1 MGEKSEQKRQYILD
15 CARKVFIEKGF
26 RGVTMK
32 DIVDACEIS
41 RGGLYLY
48 FSSTEEIFLEVL
60 KRESEADDD
69 VFSANIAEDALSVDI
84 LLLFFK
90 EQKKELLCKK
100 DDLAVATYEYYFAN
114 STATDQDQKEN
125 LWNRQH
131 EDAVWILQ
139 KLIEKGMENG
149 EFYEVDSVVMART
162 IMLVIEG
169 MRIVAHMGNLTE
181 SMIDEQFGAFIQQLC
196 MEE

>member
-26 RGVTMK
+26 RSVTMK

-48 FSSTEEIFLEVL
+48 FAGTEEIFLEVL

-69 VFSANIAEDALSVDI
+69 VFSVNITENATATDI
-84 LLLFFK
+84 LLVFFK
-90 EQKKELLCKK
+90 EQKKELLRKN
-100 DDLAVATYEYYFAN
+100 DDLAVATYEYYFAHGKE
-114 STATDQDQKEN
+114 QKEN
-125 LWNRQH
+125 LWHSQY
-131 EDAVWILQ
+131 EAGVWILQ
-139 KLIEKGMENG
+139 RLIEKGIENG
-149 EFYEVDSVVMART
+149 EFYQVDSGVMAHT

-169 MRIVAHMGNLTE
+169 MKIVAHTGEITE
-181 SMIDEQFGAFIQQLC
+181 SMIDQQFGAFVQQLC
-196 MEE
+196 IEE

>member
-26 RGVTMK
+26 RSVTMK

-69 VFSANIAEDALSVDI
+69 VFSANIAEDATSVDI

-90 EQKKELLCKK
+90 EQKKELLRKNA
-100 DDLAVATYEYYFAN
+100 DLAVATYEYYFAN
-114 STATDQDQKEN
+114 NIASGKDQKEN
-125 LWNRQH
+125 LWNRQY
-131 EDAVWILQ
+131 EAAVWILQ
-139 KLIEKGMENG
+139 KLIEKGMEDG
-149 EFYEVDSVVMART
+149 EFYEVDSCVMART

-169 MRIVAHMGNLTE
+169 MRIVAHTGNITE

-196 MEE
+196 VEE

>member
-15 CARKVFIEKGF
+15 CAKKVFMEKGF
-26 RGVTMK
+26 RSVTMK

-69 VFSANIAEDALSVDI
+69 VFSANIREDAMAVDI

-90 EQKKELLCKK
+90 EQKKELLRKK

-114 STATDQDQKEN
+114 GKEQKEN
-125 LWNRQH
+125 LWHSQH
-131 EDAVWILQ
+131 EAAVRILQ
-139 KLIEKGMENG
+139 KLIDKGMENG
-149 EFYEVDSVVMART
+149 EFYEVDSAVMART

-169 MRIVAHMGNLTE
+169 MKIVAHTGEISE
-181 SMIDEQFGAFIQQLC
+181 SMIDRQFGSFVEQLC
-196 MEE
+196 IEE